1 MLDHPSS
8 FGYTGS
14 RCVLTHRHLFM
25 CIPYTIAAELP
36 RGTMA
41 IRFSMYQKYHTE
53 ALVLGSR
60 ERGESDR
67 VYALYTREFGLV
79 RARASAVRS
88 EGSRMRYALQHYALV
103 RVSLVRGK
111 NGWRAA
117 GALAI
122 DGIQPGKGSAV
133 FARVAGLV
141 LRLVAGEERNDFLF
155 DTLTHA
161 RAFLTRGDVQMVPTV
176 ELVCVA
182 RVLFALGYISAE
194 ALETAIFTHTAY
206 SMEHL
211 READAM
217 RDKLLSSVNR
227 ALSETHL

>member
-1 MLDHPSS
+1 
-8 FGYTGS
+8 
-14 RCVLTHRHLFM
+14 
-25 CIPYTIAAELP
+25 
-36 RGTMA
+36 
-41 IRFSMYQKYHTE
+41 MYQKYHTE

-67 VYALYTREFGLV
+67 VYALYTRDFGLV
-79 RARASAVRS
+79 RARASAVRG
-88 EGSRMRYALQHYALV
+88 EKSRMRYALQHYTRS

-111 NGWRAA
+111 SGWRVA
-117 GALAI
+117 GA
-122 DGIQPGKGSAV
+122 SAMSGMRGDTSGAPV

-161 RAFLTRGDVQMVPTV
+161 HAFLASGEVQMVPTI

-211 READAM
+211 QEADAI
-217 RDKLLSSVNR
+217 RDKLLSSVNQ